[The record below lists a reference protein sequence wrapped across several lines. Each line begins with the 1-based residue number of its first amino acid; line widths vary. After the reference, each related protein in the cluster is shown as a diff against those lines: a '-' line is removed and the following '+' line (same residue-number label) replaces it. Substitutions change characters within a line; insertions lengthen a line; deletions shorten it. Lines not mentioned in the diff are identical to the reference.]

1 MSKSCWTI
9 LSFRLSRMRLLHTP
23 GKHDASLESLQL
35 LEAMPDRE
43 YKSMEDINTG
53 LDLIGETATEEN
65 LY

>member
-1 MSKSCWTI
+1 
-9 LSFRLSRMRLLHTP
+9 MRLLHTP